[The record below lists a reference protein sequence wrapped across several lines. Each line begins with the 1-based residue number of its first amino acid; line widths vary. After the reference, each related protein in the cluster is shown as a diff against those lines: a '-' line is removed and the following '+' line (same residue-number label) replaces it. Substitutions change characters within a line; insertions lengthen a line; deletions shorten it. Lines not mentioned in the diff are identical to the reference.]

1 MAENAIRSRSHTQK
15 DTAYPPR
22 YDFSISQAD
31 VESPFPCID
40 DNIRQMNILYK
51 HTLTSFKVYTCT
63 RVTYFRLHSSD
74 I

>member
-31 VESPFPCID
+31 VESPFPCIN
-40 DNIRQMNILYK
+40 DNIRQMNISEMQT
-51 HTLTSFKVYTCT
+51 HTHVL
-63 RVTYFRLHSSD
+63 
-74 I
+74 